1 MGINYQLPEEGDDQD
16 GRKGKPEVWEKELNL
31 KPVESG
37 GTVHL
42 LVPYDEGVFYNR
54 QEVGKVF
61 VVCNTQLYIDL
72 VSYPTRG
79 REQAEFLRKQKINF
93 FKKHYL
99 YPIFATRRESMDRR
113 EELRE
118 TTERCVSILK
128 DKYKV
133 SRVFLIG
140 SLVKGFIH
148 ERSDIDLVV
157 EGLSPD
163 LYMKALTE
171 LWDLLPAGVE
181 LNLIPYEDA
190 FENLREKAV
199 NEGELIYG

>member
-1 MGINYQLPEEGDDQD
+1 MN
-16 GRKGKPEVWEKELNL
+16 RK
-31 KPVESG
+31 
-37 GTVHL
+37 
-42 LVPYDEGVFYNR
+42 
-54 QEVGKVF
+54 
-61 VVCNTQLYIDL
+61 
-72 VSYPTRG
+72 
-79 REQAEFLRKQKINF
+79 
-93 FKKHYL
+93 
-99 YPIFATRRESMDRR
+99 
-113 EELRE
+113 EELRK
-118 TTERCVSILK
+118 TTERCVCVLK

-133 SRVFLIG
+133 RRVFLIG

-190 FENLREKAV
+190 FESLKEKAI

>member
-1 MGINYQLPEEGDDQD
+1 
-16 GRKGKPEVWEKELNL
+16 
-31 KPVESG
+31 
-37 GTVHL
+37 
-42 LVPYDEGVFYNR
+42 
-54 QEVGKVF
+54 
-61 VVCNTQLYIDL
+61 
-72 VSYPTRG
+72 
-79 REQAEFLRKQKINF
+79 
-93 FKKHYL
+93 
-99 YPIFATRRESMDRR
+99 MDRR
-113 EELRE
+113 EELRK
-118 TTERCVSILK
+118 TTERCVSVLK

-133 SRVFLIG
+133 RRVFLIG

-171 LWDLLPAGVE
+171 LWDLLPGGVE

-190 FENLREKAV
+190 FESLKKKAT